1 MSTAVSVD
9 DEWRMFLNSQSTGLD
24 LSSRVLMNSQWMEP
38 NRVIEAT
45 VSAVAKDVVD
55 ANAKPKIKI
64 TPKKMS
70 SGSVLRVSEE
80 PTSVLNSEYPVL
92 SNSTKTKQSIVR
104 KPTIPI
110 STSVHKHIAH
120 NGSGVGLDDD
130 DDNTEKSGSDGS
142 SEDDDDEDDT
152 ETETNSEHESESDE
166 NTKRTSSQKTGLGVG
181 TAVIEQDN
189 EVDEE
194 QSMVSNTLY
203 ISTKTKVL
211 FLNQTMDLSSLF
223 WSIPITEYWRP
234 VECVVKK
241 QMKIV
246 SNTPE
251 EYQELVEK
259 LKDVPY
265 YTEHVIKQIDNPNAR
280 RIKFKDERKITIGV
294 SKKDIMNYRCKVKN
308 AFYNCFAI
316 IIRFKY
322 QNAFKEIHVK
332 VFNTGKLEI
341 PGVLNKEILDI
352 VSKKIIDVLQ
362 PFVPLPLGYVEE
374 TQEENVLI
382 NSNFNCGYYINREE
396 LFNILRAEPYGIETS
411 YDPCIYPGIKC
422 KFYFNNEIG
431 LDRIRQTGNFASEER
446 NMKKQQ
452 LLDSKKYTEVSFM
465 IFRTGSCLIVGNC
478 PENTLVF
485 VFEFIR
491 DILLEQREHICVK
504 HDDVPMKGKKPKQR
518 KKNVSITTNY
528 YTKIINANV

>member
-1 MSTAVSVD
+1 MTTTVSVD
-9 DEWRMFLNSQSTGLD
+9 DEWRMFLNSQSNGMD
-24 LSSRVLMNSQWMEP
+24 LSARMMINSQWSEP
-38 NRVIEAT
+38 NPAI
-45 VSAVAKDVVD
+45 SAVIKDAEY
-55 ANAKPKIKI
+55 ANVN
-64 TPKKMS
+64 T
-70 SGSVLRVSEE
+70 
-80 PTSVLNSEYPVL
+80 N
-92 SNSTKTKQSIVR
+92 TKTKTIKINPKKTIAAIAPLTKHDLSVVSMDTVLNAD
-104 KPTIPI
+104 KLPTKRPNI
-110 STSVHKHIAH
+110 VHKSA
-120 NGSGVGLDDD
+120 VVMDAM
-130 DDNTEKSGSDGS
+130 S
-142 SEDDDDEDDT
+142 SEDDEEDSSDEDSSDET
-152 ETETNSEHESESDE
+152 ETEPDE
-166 NTKRTSSQKTGLGVG
+166 DTRGLSQKAFIPSVS
-181 TAVIEQDN
+181 VIEQDN
-189 EVDEE
+189 ELDGEE
-194 QSMVSNTLY
+194 AMATNTLY

-211 FLNQTMDLSSLF
+211 FLNQTMDLNTLF

-234 VECVVKK
+234 IECVVKK

-259 LKDVPY
+259 LKKEAY

-352 VSKKIIDVLQ
+352 VSRKIIEVLQ
-362 PFVPLPLGYVEE
+362 PFVSEPLGYVEE

-396 LFNILRAEPYGIETS
+396 LFSILRAEPYGIETS

-431 LDRIRQTGNFASEER
+431 IDKKRQTGNFAPEER
-446 NMKKQQ
+446 NMKKQL

-478 PENTLVF
+478 PEKTLVF
-485 VFEFIR
+485 VFEYIR
-491 DILLEQREHICVK
+491 DILLEQCERIYVK
-504 HDDVPMKGKKPKQR
+504 RDNTPIKGKKPKQR
-518 KKNVSITTNY
+518 KKNVSITSNY
-528 YTKIINANV
+528 YSKIINTNV

>member
-1 MSTAVSVD
+1 MKEDNIPTEAIINIKMTTGVSVD
-9 DEWRMFLNSQSTGLD
+9 DEWRVFLNSQANGLD
-24 LSSRVLMNSQWMEP
+24 ITSRMFINSQWSEP
-38 NRVIEAT
+38 NKINTT
-45 VSAVAKDVVD
+45 VYTVD
-55 ANAKPKIKI
+55 MSHTELITNKIKTLKI
-64 TPKKMS
+64 SPKKSKS
-70 SGSVLRVSEE
+70 SAPIATTLTPGLSPDKNVSTAI
-80 PTSVLNSEYPVL
+80 TSEL
-92 SNSTKTKQSIVR
+92 SADKILKQTQNVHTPRTKY
-104 KPTIPI
+104 
-110 STSVHKHIAH
+110 H
-120 NGSGVGLDDD
+120 
-130 DDNTEKSGSDGS
+130 
-142 SEDDDDEDDT
+142 DDENSDT
-152 ETETNSEHESESDE
+152 ETETDTVSISHSDSDSDSDDTE
-166 NTKRTSSQKTGLGVG
+166 DSIPQN
-181 TAVIEQDN
+181 QDN
-189 EVDEE
+189 TANVVVEQVSELEEEE
-194 QSMVSNTLY
+194 QAMASNTLY

-211 FLNQTMDLSSLF
+211 FLNQTMDLNTLF
-223 WSIPITEYWRP
+223 WSIPITEYWQP

-259 LKDVPY
+259 LKTVPY

-352 VSKKIIDVLQ
+352 VSQKIVDVLQ
-362 PFVPLPLGYVEE
+362 PFVSKPLGYVEE

-431 LDRIRQTGNFASEER
+431 TDREKQTGNFAMEER

-478 PENTLVF
+478 PEKTLLF
-485 VFEFIR
+485 VFEYIR
-491 DILLEQREHICVK
+491 DILIEQCDRICVK
-504 HDDVPMKGKKPKQR
+504 RDDTPVKGKKPKQR
-518 KKNVSITTNY
+518 KKNVSITSNY